1 MEAAIGIIGLSLQLI
16 DSAMRVKRVIST
28 YRSASSEINRL
39 ALKVERVEAI
49 CGAIMKNFEGS
60 DAGRRCSGL
69 MESWGV
75 CVLRDIQSTLVELHG
90 IVTKLERRAS
100 KKRAL
105 HTSLRVTEV
114 DNNRISLLP
123 LCMSQIFAAF
133 YPARTCNSVLE
144 KISVDPSLAKVK

>member
-16 DSAMRVKRVIST
+16 DSAMRAKRVIGT

-49 CGAIMKNFEGS
+49 CGAIMKNFEGG

-90 IVTKLERRAS
+90 IVTKLERRVS

-105 HTSLRVTEV
+105 HTVGLS
-114 DNNRISLLP
+114 
-123 LCMSQIFAAF
+123 F
-133 YPARTCNSVLE
+133 LE
-144 KISVDPSLAKVK
+144 KKDDIARLSTCLEEDLNHLQHMMTMEIFSVPSQAYRMD

>member
-16 DSAMRVKRVIST
+16 DSAMRVKRVIGT

-49 CGAIMKNFEGS
+49 CDAITKNFEGS

-105 HTSLRVTEV
+105 HTVGFS
-114 DNNRISLLP
+114 
-123 LCMSQIFAAF
+123 F
-133 YPARTCNSVLE
+133 LE
-144 KISVDPSLAKVK
+144 KKDDIARLSTCLEEDLNYLQHMMTTEILSVPSQAYRMD